1 MLANMGQTN
10 IQAPT
15 IIPKALAKGGDLV
28 VIPRKEYERLKARGE
43 EVVPPIIIRQID
55 PSSLT
60 PEQRKRSRLARRT
73 PISKMLNI

>member
-1 MLANMGQTN
+1 MAHQPQTT
-10 IQAPT
+10 T
-15 IIPKALAKGGDLV
+15 IIPRTLGKGDDLV
-28 VIPRKEYERLKARGE
+28 VIPRKEYERLKAWGE

-73 PISKMLNI
+73 PISKMLSI